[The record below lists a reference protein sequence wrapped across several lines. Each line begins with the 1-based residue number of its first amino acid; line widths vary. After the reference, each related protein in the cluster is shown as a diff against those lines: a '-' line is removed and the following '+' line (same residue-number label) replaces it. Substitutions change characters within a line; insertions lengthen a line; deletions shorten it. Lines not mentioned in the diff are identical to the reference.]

1 MEPDSGIAVD
11 ISDSFMNYLKE
22 NEMDGGWKIVG
33 SDSTSCSTG
42 KVGRVICLLEKAP
55 KRKLY
60 WSICLLHTNELPFR
74 NIFTSLD
81 GPTTGSNS
89 FQGPAGKLL
98 PHVDD
103 MEWNPQVGANKGWP
117 KVGGDS

>member
-1 MEPDSGIAVD
+1 MKELKLIHQREYILMETKQYNEEHWTLGKESGTKYLGHLEPDSGIAVD

-42 KVGRVICLLEKAP
+42 KVGWVICLLEKAL

-60 WSICLLHTNELPFR
+60 WSICLLHTN
-74 NIFTSLD
+74 
-81 GPTTGSNS
+81 
-89 FQGPAGKLL
+89 
-98 PHVDD
+98 
-103 MEWNPQVGANKGWP
+103 
-117 KVGGDS
+117 